1 MMEELWLD
9 RKERIT
15 IEDLARET
23 QGTKIL
29 GIILEI
35 EIIVSIIQ
43 RREVLQKE
51 IMIKMTSEIII
62 LHILTIHLQ
71 DSNNSSILQENSNH
85 IALNAE

>member
-1 MMEELWLD
+1 MEELWLD

-15 IEDLARET
+15 IENLARET

-51 IMIKMTSEIII
+51 IMIKMTTEIII

>member
-15 IEDLARET
+15 IENLARET

-51 IMIKMTSEIII
+51 IMIKMTTEIII

>member
-1 MMEELWLD
+1 MEELWLD

-15 IEDLARET
+15 IENLARET
-23 QGTKIL
+23 QGTQIL

-51 IMIKMTSEIII
+51 IMIKMTTEIII

>member
-15 IEDLARET
+15 IENIAREK

-35 EIIVSIIQ
+35 EITVRIIQ

-51 IMIKMTSEIII
+51 IMIKMTTEIII
-62 LHILTIHLQ
+62 LHILTINLQ
-71 DSNNSSILQENSNH
+71 DNNNSSILQENSNH